1 MRNLKILLVSCY
13 VETLSFLRH
22 KEAFFFGLIFPVFMF
37 LLFGSIWGK
46 GYKSYNYIPSL
57 LTGVAGMTI
66 TSDSL
71 FSIGPVIKVYRDNN
85 ILKMLR
91 CLPFNAL
98 IHFIGIFIS
107 RIIAMLATLIILILT
122 SVMIFGY
129 AVPLQRLLFLVSGV
143 LAGTVMFSFM
153 GLIISFFTTIETGR
167 GLMSFIFF
175 VMLFLSGAF
184 YPVFMLPRILKSLA
198 KVLPMTHLLNF
209 IRGDTN
215 YLYIMLLWILAF
227 AGLFVYVFYRK
238 QVIR

>member
-1 MRNLKILLVSCY
+1 MRNIKILLVSCY
-13 VETLSFLRH
+13 IETLSFLRH
-22 KEAFFFGLIFPVFMF
+22 KKAL
-37 LLFGSIWGK
+37 
-46 GYKSYNYIPSL
+46 L

-91 CLPFNAL
+91 YLPFNAL

-107 RIIAMLATLIILILT
+107 RIITMLFTLIILILT
-122 SVMIFGY
+122 SVMVFSY

-175 VMLFLSGAF
+175 VMLFLSGPL
-184 YPVFMLPRILKSLA
+184 YPVFILPRILKSLA
-198 KVLPMTHLLNF
+198 KLLAMTHLLNL
-209 IRGDTN
+209 IRGDTG
-215 YLYIMLLWILAF
+215 YLYIMFLWIFAF
-227 AGLFVYVFYRK
+227 ACLFLYVFYSKPASR
-238 QVIR
+238 